1 MFTLAPAELQNFI
14 SHIDQAIYNH
24 DRWHESLM
32 TTLMCHLPY
41 DEHDVHEEA
50 FRRCRFGQWLYGEAQ
65 RLLNDHQSLAAIE
78 GEHRRMHQFAARL
91 LLAAADGT
99 PIGVHEYELFTSA
112 VRSLRLEAATLKQ
125 ELEDVL
131 SHIDPLTGVNSRTGL
146 LPVLRELQALVRRK
160 VMPCSLVMMDLDH
173 FKHIN
178 DTYGHQAGDR
188 VLASSAHYLV
198 QHLRPYDKVFRYG
211 GEEFVVTLQNASAEI
226 ALIIVQNFREG
237 LAKMPVHYNGMLIG
251 ITASFG
257 VAPLESDFTVEQCLE
272 HADQALY
279 RAKLSGRNCAQAWQR
294 VAENG
299 GTPSV
304 THTLV
309 P

>member
-1 MFTLAPAELQNFI
+1 MLTLAPAELRSFI
-14 SHIDQAIYNH
+14 SHIDQANYNH
-24 DRWHESLM
+24 ERWHESLM

-41 DEHDVHEEA
+41 DEHDVHDES

-65 RLLNDHQSLAAIE
+65 RLLNDHPALAAIE

-91 LLAAADGT
+91 LLAADGT
-99 PIGVHEYELFTSA
+99 PIGVQQHELFTSA
-112 VRSLRLEAATLKQ
+112 VRSLRLELATLKQ
-125 ELEDVL
+125 ELEDAL

-146 LPVLRELQALVRRK
+146 LTVLRELQALVRRK
-160 VMPCSLVMMDLDH
+160 VMPCSVVMMDLDH

-178 DTYGHQAGDR
+178 DSYGHQAGDY
-188 VLASSAHYLV
+188 VLASSAQYLV

-211 GEEFVVTLQNASAEI
+211 GEEFVVTLQNATAEV
-226 ALIIVQNFREG
+226 ALTIVQNFREG
-237 LAKMPVHYNGMLIG
+237 IAKTPVHHNDMVIG

-294 VAENG
+294 VAEG
-299 GTPSV
+299 ESTPSV
-304 THTLV
+304 SHTLV